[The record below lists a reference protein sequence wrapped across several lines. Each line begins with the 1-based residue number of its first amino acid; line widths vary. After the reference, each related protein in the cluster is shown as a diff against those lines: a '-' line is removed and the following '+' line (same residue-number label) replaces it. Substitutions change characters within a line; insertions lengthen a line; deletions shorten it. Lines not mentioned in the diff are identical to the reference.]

1 MPDSLERMAS
11 ALNGLIIVGACALGA
26 FEATR
31 LWGISIGIFM
41 GAGLIFSGWA
51 NFCGW
56 YRILSPRGSKQTS
69 DASFWIGGQEAH
81 RKGLN
86 TFYGTQISEATKLA
100 NVSASEVERDQHLD
114 AVNRLRVEHRS
125 KLEQADH
132 AVY

>member
-1 MPDSLERMAS
+1 MPDSLERKAS
-11 ALNGLIIVGACALGA
+11 VLNGLIIVGACAMGA

-31 LWGISIGIFM
+31 IWGISIATFM

-69 DASFWIGGQEAH
+69 HASFWIGGREAH
-81 RKGLN
+81 TKGVN
-86 TFYGTQISEATKLA
+86 DYYNSQINEATNRAHESVLD
-100 NVSASEVERDQHLD
+100 VEKNRHLD
-114 AVNRLRVEHRS
+114 
-125 KLEQADH
+125 QADALRDKQRQMLEEAKH